1 MDFRT
6 QGCELPSAAS
16 VRHHRWS
23 GSRTTCGRRGRVAE
37 AVGCGPLFA
46 RRCGH
51 NVVMA
56 KTHEVQ
62 GIDHLPVY
70 LISPDDPW
78 EIAEEDFIDGLPLV
92 DVLNRMATGDHL
104 YFVDFSSVLGH
115 TKLTRLV

>member
-1 MDFRT
+1 
-6 QGCELPSAAS
+6 
-16 VRHHRWS
+16 
-23 GSRTTCGRRGRVAE
+23 
-37 AVGCGPLFA
+37 
-46 RRCGH
+46 
-51 NVVMA
+51 MA

-78 EIAEEDFIDGLPLV
+78 EIAEDDFIDGLPLV

>member
-1 MDFRT
+1 
-6 QGCELPSAAS
+6 
-16 VRHHRWS
+16 
-23 GSRTTCGRRGRVAE
+23 
-37 AVGCGPLFA
+37 
-46 RRCGH
+46 
-51 NVVMA
+51 MA

-115 TKLTRLV
+115 TKLTRLVCSAGGTPSASSARARQVSLSAANPVNTSR